1 MRQLSGREAGV
12 LGADTP
18 RANANISLL
27 HIFDQATVAG
37 GVVRFKSILA
47 HIERRLHRVP
57 LLRQRLQRVPLGLDR
72 PYWVDDAQFDLEYHV
87 RHIALPKPGDWR
99 QCCIQVARIHARAL
113 DFDRPPWEAYVIE
126 GLDSFLHL
134 APGSFALL
142 LKTHHAAVDLQ
153 QLSQI
158 SALLLDDDANPPPD
172 APPAPWF
179 ADSAPGH
186 VALLGRGLTQAVSQ
200 TLARPT
206 ATPLRLARPLLA
218 ALRQAAP
225 AAINTAINTASNMAS
240 DWLLRP
246 APQVVTRFNSVVSPH
261 RVFET
266 RRFTEAEFAA
276 ICALV
281 PGATLDDAVA
291 AVCGGALRRY
301 LAAQGELPT
310 HQSLVAAQ
318 LLLADDAAHA
328 AAHTPAHTASHTPAP
343 AWRRV
348 ALGTHMADPLQ
359 RLQALH
365 AQAST
370 LLAPAQP
377 PPWRSRLAGRAS
389 ALLGP
394 PAPAAHCSLTALPAP
409 GVPLYLC
416 GARMSYFSALL
427 PITDGLGLAF
437 AVTRYDGRVLIS
449 ATACRELLPDPET
462 FALCL
467 RDSFQDCLA
476 AAQAAAQAAA
486 LTAAPRRGS
495 ARGRPSRA
503 SPPAGK
509 AASRSRP
516 GPAGRP
522 ARPAPSG

>member
-1 MRQLSGREAGV
+1 MPMRQLSGREASV

-27 HIFDQATVAG
+27 HIFDQATAAG

-57 LLRQRLQRVPLGLDR
+57 LLRQRLQRVPLGLGL

-99 QCCIQVARIHARAL
+99 QCCIQVARIHARVL
-113 DFDRPPWEAYVIE
+113 DLDRPPWEAYAIE
-126 GLDSFLHL
+126 GLDSFLDL

-179 ADSAPGH
+179 ADSAPGR
-186 VALLGRGLTQAVSQ
+186 VALLGCGLTQAVSQ
-200 TLARPT
+200 TLAQP
-206 ATPLRLARPLLA
+206 AAAPLRLARPLLA

-225 AAINTAINTASNMAS
+225 AAINTASNMAA

-276 ICALV
+276 VCALV

-310 HQSLVAAQ
+310 HASLVAAQ
-318 LLLADDAAHA
+318 PLVAAAVHGASPVRADDSAHPPT
-328 AAHTPAHTASHTPAP
+328 HPP

-348 ALGTHMADPLQ
+348 ALGTHIADPLQ
-359 RLQALH
+359 RLQALLD
-365 AQAST
+365 QAST
-370 LLAPAQP
+370 LLGPVQP
-377 PPWRSRLAGRAS
+377 QPWRSRLAS
-389 ALLGP
+389 LLLGP
-394 PAPAAHCSLTALPAP
+394 QVPAAHCSLTVLPAP

-449 ATACRELLPDPET
+449 ATACRELLPDPEA

-467 RDSFQDCLA
+467 RDSFQDYL
-476 AAQAAAQAAA
+476 AAAQAAA
-486 LTAAPRRGS
+486 LTGARRRGS
-495 ARGRPSRA
+495 ARGRPSRP